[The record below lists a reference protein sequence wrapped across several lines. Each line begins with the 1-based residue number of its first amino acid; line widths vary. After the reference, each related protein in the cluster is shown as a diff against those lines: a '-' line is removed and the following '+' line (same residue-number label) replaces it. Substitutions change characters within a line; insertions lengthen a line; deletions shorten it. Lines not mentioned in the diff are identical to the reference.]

1 MKDAKRAATR
11 RSAPIEMSPAAFREA
26 GHELVERIADL
37 LAEMPNGLVTPGE
50 RPAAVRRVLGNRALP
65 DNGQDPQKL
74 LRETADLLAD
84 HSLYN
89 GHPRFLGFIT
99 SSAAPIG
106 ALADMLAAS
115 VNPNLGGWLLSPMA
129 SEIEA
134 QSIRWI
140 AELIGYPS
148 DCGGI
153 LVSGGNMANFVG
165 FWAAR
170 RAKGGELVRSEG
182 ASASSRLRVYASSAT
197 HTWLEKIADLSG
209 LGTRAIHSI
218 PVDGSERLH
227 SGALRAAI
235 EEDIGRGL
243 QPFMVVGSAGT
254 VSTGAIDPLGDIASI
269 CRDFDLWFHIDGAY
283 GAPAAVMDDPPDEF
297 RYIGQADSVAVDPH
311 KWLYAPLE
319 AGAVLVRDNA
329 VLRDT
334 FSYHPPYYP
343 DKVSDDESGV
353 MYYELGP
360 QNSRGFRALKVWMG
374 IRQAGRDGYRQMIT
388 EDVRLARLL
397 FEVAQSNPELEA
409 VTHNLSIA
417 TFRYVPEGVEPGN
430 DDDEGYLNDLNRRLL
445 VALQQGGE
453 VFLSNAVL
461 DGRYL
466 LRACVVNFR
475 TTEQDVRAIPEIV
488 LRTGRELQ

>member
-1 MKDAKRAATR
+1 MRDVKRASSP
-11 RSAPIEMSPAAFREA
+11 RSAPMEMSPTSFREV
-26 GHELVERIADL
+26 GHELVDRIADL
-37 LAEMPNGLVTPGE
+37 LAAMPAGPVTPGE
-50 RPAAVRRVLGNRALP
+50 MPADVRRALGQSSLP
-65 DNGQDPQKL
+65 KDGRDANAL
-74 LRETADLLAD
+74 LRETADLLAQ
-84 HSLYN
+84 HSLFN

-106 ALADMLAAS
+106 ALADLLAAS

-153 LVSGGNMANFVG
+153 LVSGGNVANFVG

-170 RAKGGELVRSEG
+170 RAKGGDLVRTDG
-182 ASASSRLRVYASSAT
+182 AAAVAGLRVYASSAT

-218 PVDGSERLH
+218 PVDPSERLDA
-227 SGALRAAI
+227 GALRSAI
-235 EEDIGRGL
+235 EEDLGRGL

-254 VSTGAIDPLGDIASI
+254 VSTGAIDPLADIASI
-269 CRDFDLWFHIDGAY
+269 CREFDLWFHIDGAY
-283 GAPAAVMDDPPDEF
+283 GAPAAAMDNPPADLRSIRE
-297 RYIGQADSVAVDPH
+297 ADSVAVDPH

-343 DKVSDDESGV
+343 DKVPDDESGV

-360 QNSRGFRALKVWMG
+360 QNSRGFRALKVWLG
-374 IRQAGRDGYRQMIT
+374 LKQVGREGYRQMIT
-388 EDVRLARLL
+388 EDVRLARVL
-397 FEVAQSNPELEA
+397 FDEAQSNPELEA
-409 VTHNLSIA
+409 VTHNLSIT
-417 TFRYVPEGVEPGN
+417 TFRYVPEGLPPS
-430 DDDEGYLNDLNRRLL
+430 DAADEDYLNDLNRRLL

-461 DGRYL
+461 DDRYL

-475 TTEQDVRAIPEIV
+475 TSEEDIRAIPEIV
-488 LRTGRELQ
+488 VRVGRGLR